1 MRKGYATER
10 DVELQFKAVN
20 GDEEQ
25 WQSELAKAETVRANL
40 SAVQQGM
47 FDQIGKVLQTKDWWW
62 DTAFGFT
69 DEQKKEILNA
79 LLDKCVLY
87 RDGRI
92 ELRLKV
98 PATESQVVEVI
109 ATASR
114 NDTIFGNTYY

>member
-1 MRKGYATER
+1 M
-10 DVELQFKAVN
+10 ELQFKAVYE
-20 GDEEQ
+20 DEEQ

-69 DEQKKEILNA
+69 AEQKKEILNA

-87 RDGRI
+87 RGGRI

-98 PATESQVVEVI
+98 PATESQVVEAI

-114 NDTIFGNTYY
+114 NDTTFSNRSYDAI